1 MTGVAGIDETEIR
14 EELRGLRSRVP
25 ELTGALLASAD
36 GLVLAHETPPGTEPE
51 GLAALTAA
59 ALGVGARLSDAAG
72 RGDFRELLV
81 RGSGG
86 YVATYAAGGAAV
98 LTLLAG
104 DRVNVG
110 RLHLEGRRSGARL
123 AALLPAA
130 HLTAPDA
137 GPPARA
143 TVAAA
148 AASHR
153 VPAAGPEQ
161 APVLP
166 VRSPGAARAGRRQ
179 GSGPRSAGPRPPA

>member
-1 MTGVAGIDETEIR
+1 MTGAAGIDEAEIR

-59 ALGVGARLSDAAG
+59 ALGVGARLTDAAR

-81 RGSGG
+81 RGSAG
-86 YVATYAAGGAAV
+86 YVATYAAGPAAV

-110 RLHLEGRRSGARL
+110 RLHLEGRRAGSRIAHLMPTAPVPPAPDRAQAGAG
-123 AALLPAA
+123 AGAGAGTVGQPAA
-130 HLTAPDA
+130 
-137 GPPARA
+137 
-143 TVAAA
+143 
-148 AASHR
+148 
-153 VPAAGPEQ
+153 
-161 APVLP
+161 LP
-166 VRSPGAARAGRRQ
+166 VRSPGTTRAGRAR
-179 GSGPRSAGPRPPA
+179 GNGPRSSGSRSTA

>member
-1 MTGVAGIDETEIR
+1 MTGAAGIDEAEIR

-110 RLHLEGRRSGARL
+110 RLHLEGRRAGRRL
-123 AALLPAA
+123 AVMVPALPAA
-130 HLTAPDA
+130 VLQVRRILRPHPACGRTAP
-137 GPPARA
+137 R
-143 TVAAA
+143 
-148 AASHR
+148 
-153 VPAAGPEQ
+153 
-161 APVLP
+161 
-166 VRSPGAARAGRRQ
+166 
-179 GSGPRSAGPRPPA
+179 

>member
-1 MTGVAGIDETEIR
+1 MTGAAGIDEAEIR

-25 ELTGALLASAD
+25 ELTGAMLASAD

-59 ALGVGARLSDAAG
+59 ALGVGARLSDAAA

-86 YVATYAAGGAAV
+86 YVATYAAGGTAV

-110 RLHLEGRRSGARL
+110 RLHLEGRRAGRRL
-123 AALLPAA
+123 AAMMPAA
-130 HLTAPDA
+130 PVVEARPGG
-137 GPPARA
+137 GPAA
-143 TVAAA
+143 TT
-148 AASHR
+148 
-153 VPAAGPEQ
+153 VPAGRGPAGGDEQ
-161 APVLP
+161 PAALP
-166 VRSPGAARAGRRQ
+166 VRSPGTARPGRRP
-179 GSGPRSAGPRPPA
+179 GGGPRSSGPRSTA

>member
-1 MTGVAGIDETEIR
+1 MTGAAGIDEAEIR

-110 RLHLEGRRSGARL
+110 RLHLEGRRAGRRL
-123 AALLPAA
+123 AVMVPALPAA
-130 HLTAPDA
+130 
-137 GPPARA
+137 
-143 TVAAA
+143 
-148 AASHR
+148 
-153 VPAAGPEQ
+153 VPAAGRPAPAGRAHAAGSEQ
-161 APVLP
+161 PGSLP
-166 VRSPGAARAGRRQ
+166 VRSPGAARAGRRP
-179 GSGPRSAGPRPPA
+179 GGGPRSSGSRSSA

>member
-1 MTGVAGIDETEIR
+1 MTGAAVIDEAEIR

-25 ELTGALLASAD
+25 ELTGALVASAD

-110 RLHLEGRRSGARL
+110 RLHLEGRRAGRRL
-123 AALLPAA
+123 AAMVPALPAA
-130 HLTAPDA
+130 VPDA
-137 GPPARA
+137 GRPAPA
-143 TVAAA
+143 GAPAG
-148 AASHR
+148 R
-153 VPAAGPEQ
+153 VPAAAGSEQ
-161 APVLP
+161 PGALP

-179 GSGPRSAGPRPPA
+179 GNGPRSSGSRPSA